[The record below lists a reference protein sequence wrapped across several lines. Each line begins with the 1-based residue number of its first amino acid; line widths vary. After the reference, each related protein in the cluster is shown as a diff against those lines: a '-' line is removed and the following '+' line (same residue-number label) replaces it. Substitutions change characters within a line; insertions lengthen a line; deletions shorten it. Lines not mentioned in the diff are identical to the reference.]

1 MFNDLP
7 QYIERTTGNMFADD
21 NQIDTCSEDIDT
33 IVQNLNYDLGNV
45 STWMPVNLQTSGS

>member
-45 STWMPVNLQTSGS
+45 STWMPVNLQASGS